1 MSARAQESEHEVT
14 SRAAE
19 APGSDY
25 DVAIVGAGILGL
37 SVATALLR
45 RRPGARLVVLERGP
59 DVGGHQTGHNSG
71 VIHSGVYYR
80 PGSLKAE
87 LCVDGARRM
96 YDYCDEHGI
105 PYERCGKVIVA
116 TRPSDVPVLDTLE
129 ERGTANGVSGL
140 RRVRGAELAE
150 LEPHV
155 RALEALH
162 VPETGIVDY
171 GAVARSLAQAL
182 DAAGAAVVRNAG
194 VHGVV
199 RRQGRLVVSHAQ
211 GELRAKGAIFCA
223 GGWADVLAKAAG
235 VADDLRIVP
244 FRGQYLLLRPQARRL
259 VRSLIYPVPDPT
271 LPFLGV
277 HLTKRIDGEI
287 LIGPSALMAG
297 APDAYRLRHVDGDS
311 LRRTLGWPGTYQ
323 VARRWWRTALDE
335 IAMAASRRYLVH
347 AAARFVPELRANDTL
362 PGPAGVRAQAV
373 SRSGD
378 LVDDFLLA
386 EHDGMVHVRNAP
398 SPAATSS
405 LALGDLIVD
414 RAAQYLELG

>member
-1 MSARAQESEHEVT
+1 MFARAQESEHEVT

-129 ERGTANGVSGL
+129 ERGTANGVTGL

-155 RALEALH
+155 RAVEALH

-171 GAVARSLAQAL
+171 GAVARSLARGSTTRARPSS
-182 DAAGAAVVRNAG
+182 ATPVCTASCAGRA
-194 VHGVV
+194 
-199 RRQGRLVVSHAQ
+199 RLVVSHAQ

-311 LRRTLGWPGTYQ
+311 LRRTLAWPGTYQ

-347 AAARFVPELRANDTL
+347 AAARFVPELRADDTL